1 VIASRL
7 LQVTRELPTSHLE
20 LARQGQVVFSP
31 PDVSGWPSG
40 LTWITA
46 SALLSRMNFA
56 SDAVQDF
63 DPLIFGP
70 ATSAESI
77 VDNYLRNLGPISVDN
92 ATRQSLLNYLAPGG
106 VLPTGNTLLSRLR
119 GLAHLIL
126 SLPEWQML

>member
-1 VIASRL
+1 
-7 LQVTRELPTSHLE
+7 
-20 LARQGQVVFSP
+20 
-31 PDVSGWPSG
+31 
-40 LTWITA
+40 
-46 SALLSRMNFA
+46 MNFA